1 MESCS
6 TRRACS
12 KTPCS
17 QLRET
22 GASVARSTASGRRAR
37 LEERGGHMHAN
48 ARSAY
53 KSARPSARPT
63 KVRRALCRNTCTVV
77 SPTSTHSAPDPFSSA
92 RRSSVSAL
100 GFAPQPLGAP
110 ARLTLCKVQ
119 SNGAWSRPWALPF
132 SRSALRRPRFSAG
145 APPEHQRSHSCAA
158 PPIPTTLWY
167 LRARGEKA
175 NLGIAQKQNS
185 R

>member
-1 MESCS
+1 MEEQGGGGG
-6 TRRACS
+6 
-12 KTPCS
+12 S

-77 SPTSTHSAPDPFSSA
+77 SPTSTHSAPDPFGSA